1 MEKRNETV
9 VGNPSIEWGLFFN
22 SEGHLLC
29 QSKENNNG
37 ECRERETG
45 QAKKKKKNDIENN
58 QFWLISLAKNGS
70 VVPTRHSDSY
80 PGMGVVLTRSE
91 TC

>member
-1 MEKRNETV
+1 M
-9 VGNPSIEWGLFFN
+9 GSFFLIQRAI
-22 SEGHLLC
+22 S
-29 QSKENNNG
+29 SA
-37 ECRERETG
+37 RVRRIIMVSAEREKL
-45 QAKKKKKNDIENN
+45 ARPKKKKKNDIENN